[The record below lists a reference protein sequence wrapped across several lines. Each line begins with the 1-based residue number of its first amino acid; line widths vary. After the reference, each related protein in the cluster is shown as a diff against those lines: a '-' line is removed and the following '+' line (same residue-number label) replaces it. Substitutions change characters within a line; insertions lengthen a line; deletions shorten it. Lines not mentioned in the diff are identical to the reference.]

1 MKRRLAFVHG
11 FTQTARSWE
20 PVASAFRADCD
31 VLTLDAPGHG
41 SWADRRLDLVDGAA
55 ALAEAAGR
63 AVWIGYSMGGRFALH
78 VALDHP
84 DVVEAL
90 VLVSATPGIVDSAE
104 RARRRDEDEQRART
118 LEEIGVDAFV
128 DRWLALPMFAGVPA
142 DPAAIADR
150 KANTVDGLASSLR
163 LAGTGAQRPLWDR
176 LGELDR
182 PVQIVAGADD
192 AKFVAIAESMHEAIA
207 GSRLDVVAGAGHAVH
222 LERPDEVTAILRRFL
237 DDSV

>member
-1 MKRRLAFVHG
+1 M
-11 FTQTARSWE
+11 
-20 PVASAFRADCD
+20 
-31 VLTLDAPGHG
+31 
-41 SWADRRLDLVDGAA
+41 
-55 ALAEAAGR
+55 
-63 AVWIGYSMGGRFALH
+63 
-78 VALDHP
+78 
-84 DVVEAL
+84 
-90 VLVSATPGIVDSAE
+90 SATPGIVDAAE